1 MKISIVTCT
10 WNSEK
15 YLPRSIQSV
24 VEQSH
29 PDIEY
34 IFVDGGSTDGTL
46 ALIEKVSLP
55 HRVIHGIRGGISN
68 AMNVGAMA
76 ATGQIIA
83 HLHSDDYYL
92 HSQVLSNVAIGLTE
106 SGCRWG
112 YGRIKDLVED
122 QIFSEGY
129 TPPSFSIPSL
139 QRGNFIPHPA
149 TFMETSLMSQ
159 VGYFDTELKYAMDYD
174 MWLKI
179 STIAPPHEFKE
190 PLTVFRRHA
199 GSASTANALKAF
211 LEDHQVR
218 LRHAGRNPVA
228 RLTHEFRFLW
238 RKHKLLRK
246 LAQNT

>member
-15 YLPRSIQSV
+15 YLPRSIRSV
-24 VEQSH
+24 VEQSY

-46 ALIEKVSLP
+46 ALIDEVQFP
-55 HRVIHGIRGGISN
+55 HRVIHGIQGGISN

-83 HLHSDDYYL
+83 HIHSDDYYL
-92 HSQVLSNVAIGLTE
+92 HNQVLSNVAKGLTE

-112 YGRIKDLVED
+112 YGRIKELIEDKLV
-122 QIFSEGY
+122 SERY
-129 TPPSFSIPSL
+129 IPPSFSASNL
-139 QRGNFIPHPA
+139 TRGNFIPHPA
-149 TFMETSLMSQ
+149 TFVETSLMKH
-159 VGYFDTELKYAMDYD
+159 VGYFDTTLKYAMDYD
-174 MWLKI
+174 LWLKI
-179 STIAPPHEFKE
+179 SAIALPHEFKE
-190 PLTVFRRHA
+190 PLAAFRRHP

-218 LRHAGRNPVA
+218 LRHAGQNPVT
-228 RLTHEFRFLW
+228 RLSHELRFLW
-238 RKHKLLRK
+238 RKHKLLK
-246 LAQNT
+246 QLAPDT